1 MPERHW
7 PFATP
12 GIADAEFIRLEG
24 LPMTREEVR
33 VVTISKAGLASGQT
47 VYDIGAGT
55 GSLSVEAARFVFP
68 GQVYAVEA
76 NPEAA
81 ALVRANARAFG
92 LENVQVVTGLAP
104 EVLASLPRPDRVMV
118 GGNRGHLAGILA
130 VCWEKMLSGG
140 LIVVN
145 AVTLGTLTT
154 ALAEFHRLQ
163 AETEAWELEV
173 GQMQRLGGQNHA
185 FRHLTRV
192 YIIRG
197 KKGDACAG

>member
-1 MPERHW
+1 MPERSW

-12 GIADAEFIRLEG
+12 GIADTEFIRSAG

-33 VVTISKAGLASGQT
+33 VLTLSKACLAAGQI

-76 NPEAA
+76 DPEATA
-81 ALVRANARAFG
+81 VAKTNVQAFG
-92 LENVQVVTGLAP
+92 LENVHMVTGLAP
-104 EVLASLPRPDRVMV
+104 AALAPLPRPDRVMV
-118 GGNRGHLAGILA
+118 GGSHGHLAGIL
-130 VCWEKMLSGG
+130 VTCWEKMSSGG

-145 AVTLGTLTT
+145 AVTLETLTT
-154 ALAEFHRLQ
+154 ALAEFHRLE
-163 AETEAWELEV
+163 AETEAWEIEV
-173 GQMQRLGGQNHA
+173 SQVRRLGANHA
-185 FRHLTRV
+185 FGHLTRV

-197 KKGDACAG
+197 RRP

>member
-1 MPERHW
+1 MPERLW

-12 GIADAEFIRLEG
+12 GIADGEFIRMEG

-33 VVTISKAGLASGQT
+33 VVTLSKACLAAGQI

-76 NPEAA
+76 DPEAA
-81 ALVRANARAFG
+81 TVARANARAFG
-92 LENVQVVTGLAP
+92 LENIRVVTGLAP
-104 EVLASLPRPDRVMV
+104 EALAPLPRPDRVMV
-118 GGNRGHLAGILA
+118 GGSRGNLAGILTT
-130 VCWEKMLSGG
+130 CWEKLSPGG

-145 AVTLGTLTT
+145 AVTLDTLTA

-163 AETEAWELEV
+163 AETEAWEIEV
-173 GQMQRLGGQNHA
+173 ARMRRLGDNHA
-185 FRHLTRV
+185 FQHLTRV

-197 KKGDACAG
+197 RKG